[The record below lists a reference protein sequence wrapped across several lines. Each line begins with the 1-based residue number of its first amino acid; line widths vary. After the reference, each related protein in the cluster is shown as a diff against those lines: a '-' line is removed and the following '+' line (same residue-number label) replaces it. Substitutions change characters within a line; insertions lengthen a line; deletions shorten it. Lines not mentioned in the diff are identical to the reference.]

1 MLSLALVEE
10 ISRLL
15 AEGQLSHRKIA
26 AKLGVS
32 RGTVG
37 AIASGRRG
45 MYGHE
50 PGAEN
55 LSLNQQSALAE
66 RCPTCGAMVYKPCLL
81 CRSREYKQRQ
91 ERLSK
96 LAGGPDDD
104 RLRVA

>member
-1 MLSLALVEE
+1 MLSLVLVEE
-10 ISRLL
+10 IRRLL
-15 AEGQLSHRKIA
+15 EEGQLSHRKIA

-50 PGAEN
+50 ANG
-55 LSLNQQSALAE
+55 LSMNSQSVLAE

-81 CRSREYKQRQ
+81 CRSREYKRRQ
-91 ERLSK
+91 ERLAELISVEE
-96 LAGGPDDD
+96 GD
-104 RLRVA
+104 RLKVA